1 MLLNRRTF
9 LKNSAMAGAL
19 LALPAAGAG
28 VPAVSAPPPADP
40 LMPDLLRDW
49 GDALLAL
56 QIRQPDSPA
65 TDGAFRCP
73 ACGTIHGRCGDSVYP
88 LLYLAQAHGESRY
101 LEAAL
106 RVMNW
111 TKNVD
116 SPDGAWTNDTGKN
129 SWKGITVFAAIA
141 QAEALQHHGQ
151 LLDPPVR
158 ARWLARLR
166 LAAEYIHANLNMAYG
181 NINYPITAAY
191 ALALLARTFDE
202 DRYRR
207 RGRELALTSLKYLTP
222 NGLLFGEGRPADQR
236 SPKGC
241 LPVDLGYNVE
251 ESLPSLAMYGL
262 LEKNAEVLESV
273 TAALAAHLE
282 FMLPDG
288 GWDNSWGTRSYKW
301 TYWGSRTSD
310 GCQAGYALLAD
321 RHPAFATA
329 ARRNVELLRR
339 CTHDGLLYGGPHYFE
354 HQVPPC
360 VHHTFCHAKALTTV
374 LNQPAS
380 PAKPERSIALPREF
394 ATGVREFPEINAFLA
409 AHGPWRATVT
419 GYDWLYHDSPHATG
433 GSLALL
439 YHQQLGVLCAASLAK
454 YLLIEA
460 DNMQPLPDNLDF
472 PLTPRLES
480 RTADGWFTNLYDLTA
495 KITVENPPD
504 GIAFQIQTRLVD
516 AQQREPGGGAMNFRL
531 MYLLSADTCAIRIE
545 PHPAVSGK
553 WSLVLPLVSA
563 QSETVR
569 RLTERSCEVIKH
581 AGRVTIESSS
591 TLRIH
596 ELARSRAFNLVPG
609 FQAVPF
615 VVDGSDAGIV
625 TLTLRAA
632 A

>member
-116 SPDGAWTNDTGKN
+116 SSDGAWTNDTGKN

-262 LEKNAEVLESV
+262 LENDAEVLGSV
-273 TAALAAHLE
+273 TTALAAHLE

-310 GCQAGYALLAD
+310 GCQAAYALLAD